1 MSKKKNIAPNVS
13 FIEECYRLYEQ
24 KMYRVAYRILND
36 EGQAE
41 DAVSEAFIRL
51 MKKDVFFE
59 DAESDDCKRYIIKVI
74 KNVSINIYNKNKRE
88 QELIYL
94 SDREDTYG
102 GKIQKA
108 DYFGVSNKTD
118 KIYDIIDHASSLN
131 DPASI
136 IVNMELEEYISYL
149 PDKYYD
155 VIDCLIYKN
164 LSVKETSVELNISE
178 VNVRKRFERAKAML
192 RNRVKGECDYEQEH
206 YRERNA

>member
-118 KIYDIIDHASSLN
+118 NIYDIIDHASSLN

-206 YRERNA
+206 YREKNA

>member
-1 MSKKKNIAPNVS
+1 MSKKKNIAPQVS

-24 KMYRVAYRILND
+24 KMYRVAYRVLND

-41 DAVSEAFIRL
+41 DAVSEAFIRM

-59 DAESDDCKRYIIKVI
+59 DAKSDDCKRYIIKVI

-94 SDREDTYG
+94 SDREDVYG
-102 GKIQKA
+102 GKRKRA
-108 DYFGVSNKTD
+108 GYYEESDNTD
-118 KIYDIIDHASSLN
+118 NIYDISEHASSLY
-131 DPASI
+131 DPGS
-136 IVNMELEEYISYL
+136 NMGNTELEEYISYL

-164 LSVKETSVELNISE
+164 LSVKETAAELNISE

-192 RNRVKGECDYEQEH
+192 RNRVKGEREYEQEH